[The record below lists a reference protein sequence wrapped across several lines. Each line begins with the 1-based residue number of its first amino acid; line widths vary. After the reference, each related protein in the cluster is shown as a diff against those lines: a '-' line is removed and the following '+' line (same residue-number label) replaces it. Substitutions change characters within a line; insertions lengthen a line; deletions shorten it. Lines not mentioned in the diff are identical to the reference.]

1 MNYKLVIAMF
11 QVKLKSVYND
21 LTKSE
26 KKIANFIMKNFEKTK
41 TMTSYDI
48 SKKVNVGQATVIR
61 FSKKLGY
68 SSFNELINSI
78 NKLDQEDILEKNISL
93 GDDIATT
100 NTKIANQYIDVI
112 KLTLELNPVYVF
124 EEVIEAIIAAERI
137 VVLGIGNSAIV
148 STDFVNKLARV
159 GMNAFTNLDTHLQFS
174 MISNLGKND
183 LLILISDSGETREI
197 IEAAKLTKQ
206 NKTRIISITKFTK
219 NKLHAYSDFI
229 LKTASF
235 DINLR
240 LDATTSRI
248 TQFTIIDMIFINI
261 LKTDFSKYK
270 EIITNSDNAVKL
282 LKY

>member
-1 MNYKLVIAMF
+1 
-11 QVKLKSVYND
+11 
-21 LTKSE
+21 
-26 KKIANFIMKNFEKTK
+26 MKNFEKTK

-148 STDFVNKLARV
+148 STDFVNNLARV

-174 MISNLGKND
+174 MI
-183 LLILISDSGETREI
+183 
-197 IEAAKLTKQ
+197 
-206 NKTRIISITKFTK
+206 FT
-219 NKLHAYSDFI
+219 
-229 LKTASF
+229 
-235 DINLR
+235 
-240 LDATTSRI
+240 
-248 TQFTIIDMIFINI
+248 
-261 LKTDFSKYK
+261 
-270 EIITNSDNAVKL
+270 
-282 LKY
+282 

>member
-1 MNYKLVIAMF
+1 MF
-11 QVKLKSVYND
+11 QVKLKSTYD
-21 LTKSE
+21 SLTKSE

-41 TMTSYDI
+41 NMTSYEI
-48 SKKVNVGQATVIR
+48 SNKVNVGQATVIR

-68 SSFNELINSI
+68 VSFNELINSI
-78 NKLDQEDILEKNISL
+78 NKLEQEDILEKNISL
-93 GDDIATT
+93 SDDITTT
-100 NTKIANQYIDVI
+100 NTKIANQYIDVV
-112 KLTLELNPVYVF
+112 KLTLELNPAKIF
-124 EEVIEAIIAAERI
+124 EEVIEEIIKAERI

-174 MISNLGKND
+174 MITNLRKKD

-197 IEAAKLTKQ
+197 VEAAKLAKENNTK
-206 NKTRIISITKFTK
+206 IIAITKFTK
-219 NKLHAYSDFI
+219 NKLHSYSDYI

-235 DINLR
+235 DVNLR

-248 TQFTIIDMIFINI
+248 AQFTIIDMIFINI

-270 EIITNSDNAVKL
+270 EIITKSDNAVRI

>member
-1 MNYKLVIAMF
+1 MF
-11 QVKLKSVYND
+11 QVKLKSTYD
-21 LTKSE
+21 SLTKSE
-26 KKIANFIMKNFEKTK
+26 KKIANFIMKNFEKAK
-41 TMTSYDI
+41 NMTSYEI
-48 SKKVNVGQATVIR
+48 SNKVNVGQATVIR

-68 SSFNELINSI
+68 GSFNELINSI
-78 NKLDQEDILEKNISL
+78 NKLEQEDILEKNISL
-93 GDDIATT
+93 SDDITTT
-100 NTKIANQYIDVI
+100 NTKIANQYIDVV
-112 KLTLELNPVYVF
+112 KLTLELNPAKIF
-124 EEVIEAIIAAERI
+124 EEVIEEIIKAERI

-174 MISNLGKND
+174 MITNLRKKD

-197 IEAAKLTKQ
+197 VEAAKLAKENNTK
-206 NKTRIISITKFTK
+206 IIAITKFTK
-219 NKLHAYSDFI
+219 NKLHSYSDYI

-235 DINLR
+235 DVNLR

-248 TQFTIIDMIFINI
+248 AQFTIIDMIFINI

-270 EIITNSDNAVKL
+270 EIITKSDNAVRI

>member
-1 MNYKLVIAMF
+1 M
-11 QVKLKSVYND
+11 
-21 LTKSE
+21 
-26 KKIANFIMKNFEKTK
+26 
-41 TMTSYDI
+41 
-48 SKKVNVGQATVIR
+48 GQATVIR

-197 IEAAKLTKQ
+197 IEAAKLAKQ

>member
-1 MNYKLVIAMF
+1 MF
-11 QVKLKSVYND
+11 QVKLKSTYD
-21 LTKSE
+21 SLTKSE
-26 KKIANFIMKNFEKTK
+26 KKIANFIMKNFEKAK
-41 TMTSYDI
+41 NMTSYEI
-48 SKKVNVGQATVIR
+48 SNKVNVGQATVIR

-68 SSFNELINSI
+68 VSFNELINSI
-78 NKLDQEDILEKNISL
+78 NKLEQEDILEKNISL
-93 GDDIATT
+93 SDDVTTT
-100 NTKIANQYIDVI
+100 NTKIANQYIDVV
-112 KLTLELNPVYVF
+112 KLTLELNPANVF
-124 EEVIEAIIAAERI
+124 EEVIEEIINAERI

-174 MISNLGKND
+174 MITNLKKKD

-197 IEAAKLTKQ
+197 VEAAKLAKQ
-206 NKTRIISITKFTK
+206 NNTKIISITKFTK
-219 NKLHAYSDFI
+219 NKLYAYSDHI

-235 DINLR
+235 DVNLR

-248 TQFTIIDMIFINI
+248 AQFTIIDMIFINI

-270 EIITNSDNAVKL
+270 EIITNSDNAVRI

>member
-1 MNYKLVIAMF
+1 MF
-11 QVKLKSVYND
+11 QVKLKSTYD
-21 LTKSE
+21 SLTKSE
-26 KKIANFIMKNFEKTK
+26 KKIANFIMKNFEKAK
-41 TMTSYDI
+41 NMTSYEI
-48 SKKVNVGQATVIR
+48 SNKVNVGQATVIR

-68 SSFNELINSI
+68 VSFNELINSI
-78 NKLDQEDILEKNISL
+78 NKLEQEDILEKNISL
-93 GDDIATT
+93 SDDITTT
-100 NTKIANQYIDVI
+100 NTKIANQYIDVV
-112 KLTLELNPVYVF
+112 KLTLELNPAKVF
-124 EEVIEAIIAAERI
+124 EDVIEEIIKAERI

-174 MISNLGKND
+174 MITNLRKKD

-197 IEAAKLTKQ
+197 VEAAKLAKENNTK
-206 NKTRIISITKFTK
+206 IIAITKFTK
-219 NKLHAYSDFI
+219 NKLHSYSDYI

-235 DINLR
+235 DVNLR

-248 TQFTIIDMIFINI
+248 AQFTIIDMIFINI

-270 EIITNSDNAVKL
+270 EIITKSDNAVRI

>member
-1 MNYKLVIAMF
+1 MF
-11 QVKLKSVYND
+11 QVKLKSTYD
-21 LTKSE
+21 SLTKSE
-26 KKIANFIMKNFEKTK
+26 KKIANFIMKNFEKAK
-41 TMTSYDI
+41 NMTSYEI
-48 SKKVNVGQATVIR
+48 SNKVNVGQATVIR

-68 SSFNELINSI
+68 VSFNELINSI
-78 NKLDQEDILEKNISL
+78 NKLEQEDILEKNISL
-93 GDDIATT
+93 SDDITTT
-100 NTKIANQYIDVI
+100 NTKIANQYIDVV
-112 KLTLELNPVYVF
+112 KLTLELNPAKIF
-124 EEVIEAIIAAERI
+124 EEVIEEIIKAERI

-174 MISNLGKND
+174 MITNLRKKD

-197 IEAAKLTKQ
+197 VEAAKLAKENNTK
-206 NKTRIISITKFTK
+206 IIAITKFTK
-219 NKLHAYSDFI
+219 NKLHSYSDYI

-248 TQFTIIDMIFINI
+248 AQFTIIDMVFINI

-270 EIITNSDNAVKL
+270 EIITKSDNAVRI

>member
-1 MNYKLVIAMF
+1 ML
-11 QVKLKSVYND
+11 QVKLKSTYD
-21 LTKSE
+21 SLTKSE

-41 TMTSYDI
+41 NMTSYEI
-48 SKKVNVGQATVIR
+48 SNKVNVGQATVIR

-68 SSFNELINSI
+68 SSFSELISSI
-78 NKLDQEDILEKNISL
+78 NKLEHEDILEKNISL
-93 GDDIATT
+93 SDDVTTT
-100 NTKIANQYIDVI
+100 NTKIANQYIDVV
-112 KLTLELNPVYVF
+112 KLTLELNPANVF
-124 EEVIEAIIAAERI
+124 EEVIEEIINAERI

-174 MISNLGKND
+174 MITNLKKKD

-197 IEAAKLTKQ
+197 VEAAKLAKQ
-206 NKTRIISITKFTK
+206 NNTKIISITKFTK
-219 NKLHAYSDFI
+219 NKLYAYSDHI

-235 DINLR
+235 DVNLR

-248 TQFTIIDMIFINI
+248 AQFTIIDMIFINI
-261 LKTDFSKYK
+261 LKTALSKYK
-270 EIITNSDNAVKL
+270 EIITNSDNAVRI

>member
-1 MNYKLVIAMF
+1 MF
-11 QVKLKSVYND
+11 QVKLKSTYD
-21 LTKSE
+21 SLTKSE
-26 KKIANFIMKNFEKTK
+26 KKIANFIMKNFEKAK
-41 TMTSYDI
+41 NMTSYEI
-48 SKKVNVGQATVIR
+48 SNKVNVGQATVIR

-68 SSFNELINSI
+68 VSFNELINSI
-78 NKLDQEDILEKNISL
+78 NKLEQEDILEKNISL
-93 GDDIATT
+93 SDDITTT
-100 NTKIANQYIDVI
+100 NTKIANQYIDVV
-112 KLTLELNPVYVF
+112 KLTLELNPAKIF
-124 EEVIEAIIAAERI
+124 EEVIEEIIKAERI

-174 MISNLGKND
+174 MITNLRKKD

-197 IEAAKLTKQ
+197 VEAAKLAKENNTK
-206 NKTRIISITKFTK
+206 IISITKFTK
-219 NKLHAYSDFI
+219 NKLHSYSDYI

-235 DINLR
+235 DVNLR

-248 TQFTIIDMIFINI
+248 AQFTIIDMIFINI

-270 EIITNSDNAVKL
+270 EIITKSDNAVRI

>member
-1 MNYKLVIAMF
+1 MF
-11 QVKLKSVYND
+11 QVKLKSTYD
-21 LTKSE
+21 SLTKSE
-26 KKIANFIMKNFEKTK
+26 KKIANFIMKNFEKAK
-41 TMTSYDI
+41 NMTSYEI
-48 SKKVNVGQATVIR
+48 SNKVNVGQATVIR

-68 SSFNELINSI
+68 VSFNELINSI
-78 NKLDQEDILEKNISL
+78 NKLEQEDILEKNISL
-93 GDDIATT
+93 SDDITTT
-100 NTKIANQYIDVI
+100 NTKIANQYIDVV
-112 KLTLELNPVYVF
+112 KLTLELNPAKIF
-124 EEVIEAIIAAERI
+124 EEVIEEIIKAERI

-174 MISNLGKND
+174 MITNLRKKD

-197 IEAAKLTKQ
+197 VEAAKLAKENNTK
-206 NKTRIISITKFTK
+206 IIAITKFTK
-219 NKLHAYSDFI
+219 NKLHSYSDYI

-235 DINLR
+235 DVNLR

-248 TQFTIIDMIFINI
+248 AQFTIIDMIFINI

-270 EIITNSDNAVKL
+270 EIITKSDNAVRI

>member
-1 MNYKLVIAMF
+1 MF
-11 QVKLKSVYND
+11 QVKLKSTYD
-21 LTKSE
+21 SLTKSE
-26 KKIANFIMKNFEKTK
+26 KKIANFIMKNFEKAK
-41 TMTSYDI
+41 NMTSYEI
-48 SKKVNVGQATVIR
+48 SNKVNVGQATVIR

-68 SSFNELINSI
+68 VSFNELINSI
-78 NKLDQEDILEKNISL
+78 NKLEQEDILEKNISL
-93 GDDIATT
+93 SDDITTT
-100 NTKIANQYIDVI
+100 NTKIANQYIDVV
-112 KLTLELNPVYVF
+112 KLTLELNPAKIF
-124 EEVIEAIIAAERI
+124 EEVIEEIIKAERI

-174 MISNLGKND
+174 MITNLRKKD

-197 IEAAKLTKQ
+197 VEAAKLAKENNTK
-206 NKTRIISITKFTK
+206 IIAITKFTK
-219 NKLHAYSDFI
+219 NKLHSYSDYI

-248 TQFTIIDMIFINI
+248 AQFTIIDMIFINI

-270 EIITNSDNAVKL
+270 EIITKSDNAVRI

>member
-1 MNYKLVIAMF
+1 ML
-11 QVKLKSVYND
+11 QVKLKSTYD
-21 LTKSE
+21 SLTKSE

-41 TMTSYDI
+41 NMTSYEI
-48 SKKVNVGQATVIR
+48 SNKVNVGQATVIR

-68 SSFNELINSI
+68 SSFSELISSI
-78 NKLDQEDILEKNISL
+78 NKLEHEDILEKNISL
-93 GDDIATT
+93 SDDVTTT
-100 NTKIANQYIDVI
+100 NTKIANQYIDVV
-112 KLTLELNPVYVF
+112 KLTLELNPANVF
-124 EEVIEAIIAAERI
+124 EEVIEEIINAERI

-174 MISNLGKND
+174 MITNLKKKD

-197 IEAAKLTKQ
+197 VEAAKLAKQ
-206 NKTRIISITKFTK
+206 NNTKIISITKFTK
-219 NKLHAYSDFI
+219 NKLYAYSDHI

-235 DINLR
+235 DVNLR

-248 TQFTIIDMIFINI
+248 AQFTIIDMIFINI

-270 EIITNSDNAVKL
+270 EIITNSDNAVRI

>member
-1 MNYKLVIAMF
+1 MF
-11 QVKLKSVYND
+11 QVKLKSTYD
-21 LTKSE
+21 SLTKSE

-41 TMTSYDI
+41 NMTSYEI
-48 SKKVNVGQATVIR
+48 SNKVNVGQATVIR

-68 SSFNELINSI
+68 ASFNELINSI
-78 NKLDQEDILEKNISL
+78 NKLEQEDILEKNISL
-93 GDDIATT
+93 SDDITTT
-100 NTKIANQYIDVI
+100 NTKIANQYIDVV
-112 KLTLELNPVYVF
+112 KLTLELNPAKVF
-124 EEVIEAIIAAERI
+124 EEVIEEIIKAERI

-174 MISNLGKND
+174 MITNLKKKD

-197 IEAAKLTKQ
+197 VEAAKLAKENNTK
-206 NKTRIISITKFTK
+206 IIAITKFTK
-219 NKLHAYSDFI
+219 NKLHTYSDYV

-248 TQFTIIDMIFINI
+248 AQFTIIDMVFINI

-270 EIITNSDNAVKL
+270 EIITKSDNAVRI

>member
-1 MNYKLVIAMF
+1 MF
-11 QVKLKSVYND
+11 QVKLKSTYD
-21 LTKSE
+21 SLTKSE
-26 KKIANFIMKNFEKTK
+26 KKIANFIMKNFEKAK
-41 TMTSYDI
+41 NMTSYEI
-48 SKKVNVGQATVIR
+48 SNKVNVGQATVIR

-68 SSFNELINSI
+68 VSFNELINSI
-78 NKLDQEDILEKNISL
+78 NKLEQEDILEKNISL
-93 GDDIATT
+93 SDDITTT
-100 NTKIANQYIDVI
+100 NTKIANQYIDVV
-112 KLTLELNPVYVF
+112 KLTLELNPAKIF
-124 EEVIEAIIAAERI
+124 EEVIEEIIKAERI

-174 MISNLGKND
+174 MITNLRKKD

-197 IEAAKLTKQ
+197 VEAAKLAKENNTK
-206 NKTRIISITKFTK
+206 IIAITKFTK
-219 NKLHAYSDFI
+219 NKLHSYSDYI

-235 DINLR
+235 DVNLR

-248 TQFTIIDMIFINI
+248 AQFTIIDMIFINI

-270 EIITNSDNAVKL
+270 EKITKSDNAVRI

>member
-1 MNYKLVIAMF
+1 ML
-11 QVKLKSVYND
+11 QVKLKSTYD
-21 LTKSE
+21 SLTKSE

-41 TMTSYDI
+41 NMTSYEI
-48 SKKVNVGQATVIR
+48 SSKVNVGQATVIR

-68 SSFNELINSI
+68 SSFSELINSI
-78 NKLDQEDILEKNISL
+78 NKLEHEDILEKNISL
-93 GDDIATT
+93 SDDITTT
-100 NTKIANQYIDVI
+100 NTKIANQYIDVV
-112 KLTLELNPVYVF
+112 KLTLELNPANIF
-124 EEVIEAIIAAERI
+124 EEVIEEIINAERI

-174 MISNLGKND
+174 MITNLKKKD

-197 IEAAKLTKQ
+197 VEAAKLAKQ
-206 NKTRIISITKFTK
+206 NNTKIISITKFTK
-219 NKLHAYSDFI
+219 NKLYAYSDHI

-235 DINLR
+235 DVNLR

-248 TQFTIIDMIFINI
+248 AQFTIIDMIFINI
-261 LKTDFSKYK
+261 LKTNFSKYK
-270 EIITNSDNAVKL
+270 EIISNSDNAVRI

>member
-1 MNYKLVIAMF
+1 MF
-11 QVKLKSVYND
+11 QVKLKSTYD
-21 LTKSE
+21 SLTKSE
-26 KKIANFIMKNFEKTK
+26 KKIANFIMKNFEKAK
-41 TMTSYDI
+41 NMTSYEI
-48 SKKVNVGQATVIR
+48 SNTVNVGQATVIR

-68 SSFNELINSI
+68 ASFNELINSI
-78 NKLDQEDILEKNISL
+78 NKLEQEDILEKNISL
-93 GDDIATT
+93 SDDITTT
-100 NTKIANQYIDVI
+100 NTKIANQYIDVV
-112 KLTLELNPVYVF
+112 KLTLELNPAKVF
-124 EEVIEAIIAAERI
+124 EDVIEEIIKAERI

-174 MISNLGKND
+174 MITNLRKKD

-197 IEAAKLTKQ
+197 VEAAKLAKENNTK
-206 NKTRIISITKFTK
+206 IIAITKFTK
-219 NKLHAYSDFI
+219 NKLHSYSDYI

-235 DINLR
+235 DVNLR

-248 TQFTIIDMIFINI
+248 AQFTIIDMIFINI

-270 EIITNSDNAVKL
+270 EIITKSDNAVRI

>member
-1 MNYKLVIAMF
+1 MF
-11 QVKLKSVYND
+11 QVKLKSTYD
-21 LTKSE
+21 SLTKSE

-41 TMTSYDI
+41 NMTSYEI
-48 SKKVNVGQATVIR
+48 SNKVNVGQATVIR

-68 SSFNELINSI
+68 ASFNELINSI
-78 NKLDQEDILEKNISL
+78 NKLEQEDILEKNISL
-93 GDDIATT
+93 SDDITTT
-100 NTKIANQYIDVI
+100 NTKIANQYIDVV
-112 KLTLELNPVYVF
+112 KLTLELNPAKVF
-124 EEVIEAIIAAERI
+124 EEVIEEIIKAERI

-174 MISNLGKND
+174 MITNLRKKD

-197 IEAAKLTKQ
+197 VEAAKLAKENNTK
-206 NKTRIISITKFTK
+206 IIAITKFTK
-219 NKLHAYSDFI
+219 NKLHTYSDYV

-248 TQFTIIDMIFINI
+248 AQFTIIDMVFINI

-270 EIITNSDNAVKL
+270 EIITKSDNAVRI

>member
-1 MNYKLVIAMF
+1 MF
-11 QVKLKSVYND
+11 QVKLKSTYD
-21 LTKSE
+21 SLTKSE

-41 TMTSYDI
+41 NMTSYEI
-48 SKKVNVGQATVIR
+48 SNKVNVGQATVIR

-68 SSFNELINSI
+68 ASFNELINSI
-78 NKLDQEDILEKNISL
+78 NKLEQEDILEKNISL
-93 GDDIATT
+93 SDDITTT
-100 NTKIANQYIDVI
+100 NTKIANQYIDVV
-112 KLTLELNPVYVF
+112 KLTLELNPAKVF
-124 EEVIEAIIAAERI
+124 EDVIEEIIKAERI

-174 MISNLGKND
+174 MITNLRKKD

-197 IEAAKLTKQ
+197 VEAAKLAKENNTK
-206 NKTRIISITKFTK
+206 IIAITKFTK
-219 NKLHAYSDFI
+219 NKLHSYSDYI

-248 TQFTIIDMIFINI
+248 AQFTIIDMVFINI

-270 EIITNSDNAVKL
+270 EIITKSDNAVRI

>member
-1 MNYKLVIAMF
+1 MTMF
-11 QVKLKSVYND
+11 QVKLKSVYED

-26 KKIANFIMKNFEKTK
+26 KKIADFIIKNFEKAK
-41 TMTSYDI
+41 KMTSYDI
-48 SKKVNVGQATVIR
+48 SNKVHVGQATVIR

-68 SSFNELINSI
+68 SSFNELIDSI
-78 NKLDQEDILEKNISL
+78 NKLDQDDILEKNISL
-93 GDDIATT
+93 GDDTAAT
-100 NTKIANQYIDVI
+100 NIKIANQYIDVI
-112 KLTLELNPVYVF
+112 KLTLELNPVHVF
-124 EEVIEAIIAAERI
+124 EGAVDTIIDSGKI

-148 STDFVNKLARV
+148 STDFVNKLARI

-174 MISNLGKND
+174 MISNLKKND

-197 IEAAKLTKQ
+197 IEAARIAKR
-206 NKTRIISITKFTK
+206 NKTKIISITKFAK
-219 NKLHAYSDFI
+219 NKLHTYSDFI

-248 TQFTIIDMIFINI
+248 TQFTIIDMLFINI
-261 LKTDFSKYK
+261 LKKDFSKYK
-270 EIITNSDNAVKL
+270 ELITNSDNAVKT